1 MNFKN
6 DLERKCFEAA
16 ERTLGSHVGI
26 EHNKTIT
33 IESALCPEVASFK
46 GPPKKEIDVLV
57 ARILDDPKVVLL
69 VSCKQF
75 SRRAEPAHIQEWAA
89 VVQTMNRYSDETTCF
104 GLVLSP
110 IGFTSGSESWA
121 TTHNLALLP
130 PMKGKSIAFNEDTV
144 LRMFERI
151 LKAFHA
157 RARIRFD
164 DLVKPPSFYDFVFR
178 LSADYE
184 GHQEA
189 TVDARFC
196 LVPQNWP
203 SSFGEMYSAMAG
215 RKVDELVAVQGATAI
230 KLSGGIVLRFEGNRI
245 AVGPDPLAATGTPV
259 DPQCRKN
266 LSMQPCSMDFIGNL
280 VRGKAISSAGDF
292 GEYIEFGL
300 DKCLN
305 LGLHKTGFHL
315 ISTEG
320 FADENLL

>member
-16 ERTLGSHVGI
+16 ERALGSHVEI

-33 IESALCPEVASFK
+33 IESALCREVASFK

-69 VSCKQF
+69 VSCKLF
-75 SRRAEPAHIQEWAA
+75 FRRAEPAHVQEWAA
-89 VVQTMNRYSDETTCF
+89 VVQAMNRYSDGTTYF

-110 IGFTSGSESWA
+110 TGFTSGSESWA
-121 TTHNLALLP
+121 TSHNLGLLP
-130 PMKGKSIAFNEDTV
+130 PLKGRRIAFNEDTV
-144 LRMFERI
+144 LRMFERV

-157 RARIRFD
+157 RARIQFD
-164 DLVKPPSFYDFVFR
+164 DLVEPPSFYDFVFR

-184 GHQEA
+184 GHHEA
-189 TVDARFC
+189 TFDARFYV
-196 LVPQNWP
+196 VPQNWP
-203 SSFGEMYSAMAG
+203 SSFGEMYSAVAG
-215 RKVDELVAVQGATAI
+215 RKVEGVVAVQGATAI
-230 KLSGGIVLRFEGNRI
+230 RLSGGMVLRFEGGRV
-245 AVGPDPLAATGTPV
+245 AVGPDPSAASGTTV
-259 DPQCRKN
+259 DPQCWKN
-266 LSMQPCSMDFIGNL
+266 LDMQPCTMDFIGNL
-280 VRGKAISSAGDF
+280 VVGRAISSAGDF

-320 FADENLL
+320 LADENRL